1 MKIVHQVVC
10 LAAMLLI
17 VSCASRPRTDARWF
31 PQHDWAA
38 LQQSETV
45 HLIPGIHG
53 YQQTTEYTCGPA
65 AVLVLARF
73 YGLPGMETNA
83 ATELRLAAEIG
94 SSETTGTRP
103 EQLVSWLEHNGF
115 RATLEY
121 EETRD
126 YTALYKLRDNIRA
139 GIPTLVEWIDLG
151 GHWVVAVGYD
161 DRGTPALADDI
172 LILADS
178 YDRYDDQPDGY
189 TIVNAER
196 FYWMWCDAF
205 LFGKPAWRTM
215 ITAVPAGLTSSAP
228 EQAAP

>member
-1 MKIVHQVVC
+1 
-10 LAAMLLI
+10 
-17 VSCASRPRTDARWF
+17 
-31 PQHDWAA
+31 
-38 LQQSETV
+38 
-45 HLIPGIHG
+45 
-53 YQQTTEYTCGPA
+53 
-65 AVLVLARF
+65 
-73 YGLPGMETNA
+73 METNA

-103 EQLVSWLEHNGF
+103 EQVVSWLEHNGF

-126 YTALYKLRDNIRA
+126 YTALYKTARQYPR
-139 GIPTLVEWIDLG
+139 GYSHPVERIDLG

-161 DRGTPALADDI
+161 DRGTPRSLTDI

-215 ITAVPAGLTSSAP
+215 ITAVPADHNVHLRRTSVVSHTFVYI
-228 EQAAP
+228 